1 MKDILT
7 NALTCMVCLV
17 LGSLLVFGA
26 QMFHQWCEKMKQ
38 KTENEALKN
47 LIDKVDYIVQLCV
60 EATNQT
66 FVNDKKEDG
75 SFTNEDKKD
84 AFDQTL
90 EAINNM
96 ITDEDKEKIIA
107 EFGDLGTFL
116 RNSIEN
122 YIKTSKEV

>member
-38 KTENEALKN
+38 RTKNEALKN